1 MAIATLDVSKR
12 LDIVAKEGDDFQ
24 LNLEVKNADGSPYN
38 FSGCVVELVVK
49 TARKENLPTILKFSS
64 ADTSIVLTSGN
75 ITILKPRTDLMNKSG
90 KYVYD
95 LFITKNN
102 KTTTWL
108 SSDFI
113 LRPKAYSITY

>member
-1 MAIATLDVSKR
+1 MAIATLDISKR

-24 LNLEVKNADGSPYN
+24 LSIAVTNADGSPYN
-38 FSGCVVELVVK
+38 FSGCVLELVVK
-49 TARKENLPTILKFSS
+49 TARKENLPTILRFSS
-64 ADTSIVLTSGN
+64 TDGSILLTSGN
-75 ITILKPRTDLMNKSG
+75 MTFLKSRSELMNKSG

-108 SSDFI
+108 SSDFM
-113 LRPKAYSITY
+113 LKPKAYSITY